1 MFFLRS
7 LIIFSSFIYC
17 NNLNQDI
24 LVKVN
29 DRTITKNEFIKR
41 SEYTIRPHYCK
52 GDNNIDKK
60 IILNSLIAEKLMAI
74 EIEDNLLSDD
84 FSNNFIEG
92 LKEQKMREAFFEN
105 EIYNSIQIDSSL
117 IQKYFINATKEY
129 NVQFL
134 SIGESE
140 LSKEVDSLLRND
152 IAFEEICHDYFFLDE
167 IPNKKI
173 NFFDEYDPHISRSI
187 FSKNLIKNQ
196 VIGPILS
203 KDKRYLYLK
212 ILGWSSEPAITHYD
226 KSKLWDDVK
235 SKIYKNKCL
244 MAYDDFV
251 LSIMTGLKME
261 IIEEPFL
268 EFLNREYDKYYRNVK
283 NEKQIYWDIPII
295 ENKEYSI
302 NPNQQLLFVNE
313 KQYKI
318 SDIDLLIEK
327 HPLVFRKEQ
336 ITKNNFPLQLKY
348 AIADLIRDE
357 EINYIAYQ
365 ENYDNHPDVKKEIA
379 IFRDAILST
388 FHLRTYLEGKNI
400 SIEDYNKN
408 HINVIENHLNDY
420 IEYLISKNTSKIS
433 INFNLLDQIK
443 LTHIDLYAYKKGA
456 PYPFVVPTFPIL
468 TTKYKLDYGKEMNLP

>member
-1 MFFLRS
+1 
-7 LIIFSSFIYC
+7 
-17 NNLNQDI
+17 
-24 LVKVN
+24 
-29 DRTITKNEFIKR
+29 
-41 SEYTIRPHYCK
+41 
-52 GDNNIDKK
+52 
-60 IILNSLIAEKLMAI
+60 
-74 EIEDNLLSDD
+74 
-84 FSNNFIEG
+84 
-92 LKEQKMREAFFEN
+92 
-105 EIYNSIQIDSSL
+105 
-117 IQKYFINATKEY
+117 
-129 NVQFL
+129 
-134 SIGESE
+134 
-140 LSKEVDSLLRND
+140 
-152 IAFEEICHDYFFLDE
+152 
-167 IPNKKI
+167 
-173 NFFDEYDPHISRSI
+173 
-187 FSKNLIKNQ
+187 
-196 VIGPILS
+196 
-203 KDKRYLYLK
+203 
-212 ILGWSSEPAITHYD
+212 
-226 KSKLWDDVK
+226 
-235 SKIYKNKCL
+235 

-283 NEKQIYWDIPII
+283 NEKQIYWDVPRI

-336 ITKNNFPLQLKY
+336 ITKNDFPLQLKY

-365 ENYDNHPDVKKEIA
+365 ENYDNHPDVKKETT

-400 SIEDYNKN
+400 SIEEYNKN

-443 LTHIDLYAYKKGA
+443 LTHIDLYAYKKGV